1 MEHQVFLAI
10 WCPVCHQ
17 TIKLLKEHKHKVSK
31 IVRDVRI
38 AKIASSAT
46 SLVFGG
52 SLTIIGLFLIRP
64 SVWLTLAG
72 AGVGAAGTATTAGA
86 SFISKVMSNS
96 KVKKAREHIKLDQ
109 QMSEL
114 VNKRDSD
121 YNEAIKNTTIVTDSI
136 YAVIGVGG
144 RLGVGVTKGIAGGV
158 EAGIQAGLAA
168 VRVGSVGL

>member
-1 MEHQVFLAI
+1 
-10 WCPVCHQ
+10 
-17 TIKLLKEHKHKVSK
+17 
-31 IVRDVRI
+31 
-38 AKIASSAT
+38 
-46 SLVFGG
+46 
-52 SLTIIGLFLIRP
+52 
-64 SVWLTLAG
+64 
-72 AGVGAAGTATTAGA
+72 
-86 SFISKVMSNS
+86 MSNS
-96 KVKKAREHIKLDQ
+96 KVKKAQEHIKLDQ